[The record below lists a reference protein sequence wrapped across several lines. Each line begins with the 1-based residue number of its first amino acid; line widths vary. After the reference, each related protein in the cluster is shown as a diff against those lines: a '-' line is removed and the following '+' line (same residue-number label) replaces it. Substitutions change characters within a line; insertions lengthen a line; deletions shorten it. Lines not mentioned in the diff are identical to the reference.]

1 MGLGMD
7 LNIIKQ
13 NGCEGIITD
22 NFSVIYDEVELAISS
37 GNNYVMFKLDEIHR
51 LRKAIEQAETAM
63 LENYKSM
70 NLTEKNG
77 YCKKYDI
84 KYSTLQQI
92 ITLRSENDGK
102 E

>member
-1 MGLGMD
+1 MD
-7 LNIIKQ
+7 INIIKQ
-13 NGCEGIITD
+13 SGCEGIIAD
-22 NFSVIYDEVELAISS
+22 NFSVIYDEVELAIGS

-70 NLTEKNG
+70 NFAEKDS

-84 KYSTLQQI
+84 KYGTLQQI

>member
-1 MGLGMD
+1 MD

-13 NGCEGIITD
+13 SGCEGIITD
-22 NFSVIYDEVELAISS
+22 NFSVVYDEVELAISS
-37 GNNYVMFKLDEIHR
+37 GNNYVMFKVDEIHR

-70 NLTEKNG
+70 NLVEKND

-84 KYSTLQQI
+84 PYSKLQQI

>member
-1 MGLGMD
+1 MGLKMD

-13 NGCEGIITD
+13 SGCEGIIAD
-22 NFSVIYDEVELAISS
+22 NFSVIYDELELAISS
-37 GNNYVMFKLDEIHR
+37 GNNYAMFKINEVHKVI
-51 LRKAIEQAETAM
+51 KALQQAETKM

-70 NLTEKNG
+70 SLVEKRDF
-77 YCKKYDI
+77 CKKYDI
-84 KYSTLQQI
+84 RYAEMQKI

>member
-1 MGLGMD
+1 MD
-7 LNIIKQ
+7 INIIKQ
-13 NGCEGIITD
+13 SGCEGIIAD

-37 GNNYVMFKLDEIHR
+37 GNNYVMFRLDEIHR

-70 NLTEKNG
+70 NLVEKND

-84 KYSTLQQI
+84 EYGTLQQI